1 MKYCY
6 QCGKMTPGDPLYC
19 TRCGRTYD
27 LKLCPRQHQNPRD
40 VDVCSKCGSRDL
52 STPQPRIPMS
62 IQLFA
67 ILLRLGL
74 GLLLFYATLCLV
86 VALFNS
92 PQVRQFFVAFGIL
105 MAILWGLWAK
115 LPDWFQEAIRS
126 LWVRRRQR
134 DDD

>member
-1 MKYCY
+1 
-6 QCGKMTPGDPLYC
+6 
-19 TRCGRTYD
+19 
-27 LKLCPRQHQNPRD
+27 
-40 VDVCSKCGSRDL
+40 
-52 STPQPRIPMS
+52 MS

-134 DDD
+134 DDE